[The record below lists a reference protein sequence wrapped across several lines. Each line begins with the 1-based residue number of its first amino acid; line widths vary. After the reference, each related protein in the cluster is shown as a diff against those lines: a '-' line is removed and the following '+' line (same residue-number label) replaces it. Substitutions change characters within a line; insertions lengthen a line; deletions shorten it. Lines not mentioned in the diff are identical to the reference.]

1 MTGHIHDIRSS
12 LRTDRRALLN
22 SIEVLSA
29 FALRNNS
36 DDLKTS
42 LTTLSE
48 KLKKDRFNLAV
59 LGQMKRG
66 KSSFVNALLGAEILP
81 TGILPLTSVIT
92 RVKFGQ
98 AAEAAIRYK
107 SGHTE
112 PIELHRLSEYI
123 TEANNPGNW
132 KDVASAEVAYPS
144 DFLRMG
150 IDLIDTPGI
159 GSTHLHNTSTT
170 ESYLNEID
178 AGIVV
183 LSVDPPITTLESDFV
198 RRIRKDVPKLLFVI
212 NKTDIVTPAES
223 ESVRR
228 FLEGELRNRVG
239 IENPELFPFSARRAM
254 EERESQNSEGLSGLR
269 ELTKRLHHFAAEE
282 REHTF
287 LQSVGLDILRLA
299 GTLRFAAL
307 VGERARSMSG
317 DDLESKRRAL
327 ESALSR
333 CEQEFA
339 DLRHLLRQDVATIA
353 KTVEEDLKD
362 HVASTTPRAREN
374 LLRLKNEHPTET
386 RHRLGRLLDQFLR
399 DQVELSFDGWC
410 AREDQ
415 YVQTR
420 LGELSHRFIERTNAV
435 LVRLQNAAGALFDV
449 PVSHIG
455 FTTSLTME
463 SHLHYYTEP
472 VFHFQ
477 LDKLVFALP
486 RFLLRP
492 IVFRRMGAF
501 IDLELRRNSG
511 RIRVDYVD
519 RLERSVATFEH
530 DLKSAVGFVSD
541 NLRLVLDRRVDET
554 ATTGS
559 PLEELDPIIAQCS
572 ALLCGE
578 NLSTEFS
585 ATGAG

>member
-1 MTGHIHDIRSS
+1 MKDHTDDIHQSPQ
-12 LRTDRRALLN
+12 TDRRSLLN
-22 SIEVLSA
+22 SIAILSA
-29 FALRNNS
+29 FALRNSS

-42 LTTLSE
+42 LNALSE

-98 AAEAAIRYK
+98 VAEAAIRYK
-107 SGHTE
+107 SGHIE
-112 PIELHRLSEYI
+112 PIELRRLSEYI
-123 TEANNPGNW
+123 TEASNPGNW

-144 DFLRMG
+144 NFLRMG

-159 GSTHLHNTSTT
+159 GSTHSHNTSTT
-170 ESYLNEID
+170 ENYLNEID

-183 LSVDPPITTLESDFV
+183 LSVDPPITTLESEFV
-198 RRIRKDVPKLLFVI
+198 RRISRDVPKLLFVI
-212 NKTDIVTPAES
+212 NKTDMVTPAES
-223 ESVRR
+223 EAVRR
-228 FLEGELRNRVG
+228 FLEGELRNRIG
-239 IENPELFPFSARRAM
+239 IEDPELFPFSARKAM
-254 EERESQNSEGLSGLR
+254 QERESLNPEDLSGLR
-269 ELTKRLHHFAAEE
+269 GLTKRLHHFAAEE

-299 GTLRFAAL
+299 GTLRFTAL

-333 CEQEFA
+333 GDQEFA

-374 LLRLKNEHPTET
+374 LLRLRNEHPTET
-386 RHRLGRLLDQFLR
+386 RQRLGKLLDQFLR
-399 DQVELSFDGWC
+399 DQVEFTFDGWC

-420 LGELSHRFIERTNAV
+420 LADLSHRFIERTNAV

-455 FTTSLTME
+455 FTSSLTME

-501 IDLELRRNSG
+501 IDLELSRNSG

-519 RLERSVATFEH
+519 RLEKSVAAFEH
-530 DLKSAVGFVSD
+530 DLKTAVGVISD
-541 NLRLVLDRRVDET
+541 NLRLALEGRGDQT
-554 ATTGS
+554 ASLGS
-559 PLEELDPIIAQCS
+559 PLEELDPIIAQCC
-572 ALLCGE
+572 ALLGKE
-578 NLSTEFS
+578 NQSLLEPVRR
-585 ATGAG
+585 